1 MSEELGALTAKVAS
15 IEKTM
20 IQLIRGPF
28 TEMKTTLAEQAANI
42 TELETKIAEL
52 QANPPAKRK
61 SGGKRL
67 SLHKKH
73 WLAVQSALDADP
85 NGKNSW
91 KTISETTGI
100 PQSTC
105 RKLSKMTPEEV
116 AALPEGKEVVDDS
129 GQADDTE

>member
-1 MSEELGALTAKVAS
+1 MSDEIVQLRQKVVEIEQTVIKVLTGPFKAMQVTIAAQAEQINSLAATIEELK
-15 IEKTM
+15 
-20 IQLIRGPF
+20 
-28 TEMKTTLAEQAANI
+28 
-42 TELETKIAEL
+42 
-52 QANPPAKRK
+52 ANPPAKRK

-85 NGKNSW
+85 NGDNSW
-91 KTISETTGI
+91 KAISELTGI

-116 AALPEGKEVVDDS
+116 AALPEGEEVLDDS